1 MTRMKEYRNSAGL
14 FTALVLPCHSLL
26 DYIITLNLNAH
37 LKPWAKN
44 SFSFYVLHD
53 FFSLFCGNLNV
64 SSALICGCKSSTPGA
79 ICSNLDFICHGSI
92 FKLLPYQ
99 DSAL

>member
-1 MTRMKEYRNSAGL
+1 MKEYRNSAGL

-26 DYIITLNLNAH
+26 GYIITPNLNAY

-53 FFSLFCGNLNV
+53 FFFSFLWE
-64 SSALICGCKSSTPGA
+64 S
-79 ICSNLDFICHGSI
+79 
-92 FKLLPYQ
+92 
-99 DSAL
+99 

>member
-1 MTRMKEYRNSAGL
+1 MTRIKEYRNSAGL

-26 DYIITLNLNAH
+26 GYIITLNLNAY

-53 FFSLFCGNLNV
+53 FFLFSVGILMFQVLSYVGVNHQLQV
-64 SSALICGCKSSTPGA
+64 PSVLI
-79 ICSNLDFICHGSI
+79 
-92 FKLLPYQ
+92 
-99 DSAL
+99 

>member
-26 DYIITLNLNAH
+26 GYIITLNLNAY

-53 FFSLFCGNLNV
+53 FFLFSVGILMFQVLSYVGVNHQLQV
-64 SSALICGCKSSTPGA
+64 PSVLI
-79 ICSNLDFICHGSI
+79 
-92 FKLLPYQ
+92 
-99 DSAL
+99 